1 MEIKEILFPVLSLG
15 GLGLLFGLL
24 LGFANDKFKVEVDE
38 RIPKVRECL
47 PGANCGSCGFAGCD
61 AYAEAV
67 VNGEAKP
74 NLCNPGGSSAASNI
88 SEILGISVEMGD
100 PVVAYVH
107 CNGTCNN
114 AKTKSI
120 YYGVKDCNMAMNT
133 PGAGN
138 KSCEFGCLG
147 FGSCVKACKFD
158 ALEIVDG
165 VAKVNKDN
173 CVACGACVNA
183 CPKGI
188 ISIVPKETKVL
199 INCNSHSKGK
209 EVMDAC
215 SVGCIGCGLCAKNCP
230 KEAITMVN
238 NLPVIDYSK
247 CVNCGICANKCPK
260 HCIENLRKPVNKTT
274 PTAKAK
280 APVAKV
286 EATPNVKSENN
297 VEATKS
303 TEIKSEPKDEVKVDI
318 NAKTSEAVEVKEI
331 ETSNDKENNSTEVSH
346 PNEDKLEK

>member
-100 PVVAYVH
+100 LVVAYVH

-138 KSCEFGCLG
+138 KSCDFGCLG

-188 ISIVPKETKVL
+188 ITIVPKETKVL

-274 PTAKAK
+274 PTAKTK

-286 EATPNVKSENN
+286 EDTPNVKSENS

-303 TEIKSEPKDEVKVDI
+303 TESKSEPKDEVKVDI